1 MEDLPLPRIPIRV
14 FSSGDNFT
22 TVPPS
27 EPAPSNAIW
36 RIWLWVRASFS
47 LPAGR
52 DAENPAAQSGRLQN
66 CNPPASDSW
75 RLSGTNVI
83 QRFGIAASL
92 DFGRIALTEHV
103 LNFDPQVVGHHLLKS
118 RHAPA
123 DKVIIKKLPDP
134 AWAQPA
140 P

>member
-1 MEDLPLPRIPIRV
+1 MGQGRFLSADAMRKILQRKADGFKTVIPQLQIA
-14 FSSGDNFT
+14 GDF
-22 TVPPS
+22 
-27 EPAPSNAIW
+27 
-36 RIWLWVRASFS
+36 
-47 LPAGR
+47 
-52 DAENPAAQSGRLQN
+52 
-66 CNPPASDSW
+66 
-75 RLSGTNVI
+75 SGTNVI
-83 QRFGIAASL
+83 QRFGIASL
-92 DFGRIALTEHV
+92 DFGRIALTEHA